1 MRKQF
6 GALLLAASV
15 VTWGG
20 SAGPAQAV
28 GEIVFT
34 ESFEDCVTPGTA
46 PQFSN
51 LNTAIN
57 SGNIIYVKLW
67 SSNTLDCASWT
78 PAGQAWLAQRASGGN
93 FPDGTKAVWLNE
105 GPTRNTD
112 TQGSSPRTI
121 SGLTAGND
129 YKITLGAW
137 TDDQDAPTALFVT
150 VTSGSN
156 VINDTVS
163 MSAGQGV
170 QELEYIFS
178 ALGES
183 VTLRFMGSGSTTA
196 SPLIDNI
203 VIANNGV
210 TPDPVDPEDPE
221 GPVDPESGDGDE
233 SANRLAAT
241 GFDPIGAVGV
251 ASVLVAA
258 GVGLMVARRRKPRD

>member
-1 MRKQF
+1 M
-6 GALLLAASV
+6 
-15 VTWGG
+15 
-20 SAGPAQAV
+20 
-28 GEIVFT
+28 
-34 ESFEDCVTPGTA
+34 
-46 PQFSN
+46 
-51 LNTAIN
+51 
-57 SGNIIYVKLW
+57 
-67 SSNTLDCASWT
+67 
-78 PAGQAWLAQRASGGN
+78 
-93 FPDGTKAVWLNE
+93 NE

-112 TQGSSPRTI
+112 TQGSITRTI